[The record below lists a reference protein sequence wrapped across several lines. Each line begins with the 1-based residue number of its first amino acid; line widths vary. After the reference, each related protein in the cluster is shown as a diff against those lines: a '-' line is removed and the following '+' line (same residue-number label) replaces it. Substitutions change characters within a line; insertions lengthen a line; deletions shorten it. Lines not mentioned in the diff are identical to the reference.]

1 MPLQVFRVC
10 QFTAIGGRVDV
21 KYTDW
26 GLAARLPDRQ
36 SFAIVAIMLHQY
48 VVECPPIGCHLET
61 TVVPKKLNPKHIDEL
76 LTDLAPV
83 AQMDTALRRW
93 LSTYDPPDNDK
104 HKEKLSEVITLRAH
118 LFSDAGKLLLKIGS
132 IFADLLAKK
141 KVAAASSGG
150 DSTKINL
157 TLEERA
163 EGLASRSLNFEHEL
177 YKIEKKFREGLMKT
191 TIYDTINP
199 LQPNFLYPIVIK
211 PTVKEK
217 APPEPAKP
225 RALPSAAFSSTGEAG
240 ARSHEQLQEDEAAL
254 YTRLQISGLLSKVL
268 LRPGASIKAF
278 HLVTVDAEGPSEATP
293 NRRTRYRSEARRRHG
308 RGSEGFGSAGS
319 QPCMQ

>member
-1 MPLQVFRVC
+1 M
-10 QFTAIGGRVDV
+10 
-21 KYTDW
+21 
-26 GLAARLPDRQ
+26 
-36 SFAIVAIMLHQY
+36 
-48 VVECPPIGCHLET
+48 
-61 TVVPKKLNPKHIDEL
+61 N
-76 LTDLAPV
+76 
-83 AQMDTALRRW
+83 
-93 LSTYDPPDNDK
+93 
-104 HKEKLSEVITLRAH
+104 
-118 LFSDAGKLLLKIGS
+118 
-132 IFADLLAKK
+132 
-141 KVAAASSGG
+141 
-150 DSTKINL
+150 
-157 TLEERA
+157 
-163 EGLASRSLNFEHEL
+163 
-177 YKIEKKFREGLMKT
+177 T